1 MPNFFLTLIN
11 NYYSDS
17 GGVVSCVDECSIQSL
32 PGLSPHT
39 RLQWRRGADA
49 PGVFNGA
56 QAVVMGESVYV
67 GGGWTEYKIFQYS
80 WRRGQWS
87 TLPECPVKWFGLTQF
102 MDRLTTVGGQDQ
114 AGSATA
120 RVYDFASESQQW
132 QESLPPMP
140 TARYGVTVVARP
152 SSSPKPPA
160 IAVCGGWGD
169 GGVLLNTVEV
179 YCHST
184 SQWHAAEPLPT
195 PLCGLTSASVGDITY
210 LLGGLDRIYSSSK
223 QCFQVHLDSLI
234 DRAASHRA
242 SPSQHGSL
250 WTTVRDTPLTDSCA
264 CSLLGSL
271 VAIGGWDSSTHS
283 QSTAVHLL
291 TSSGSWER
299 VRGGDLPEPR
309 HRSTAVCLPSGELMV
324 VSGYDGRRETH
335 PLLIASIAD

>member
-1 MPNFFLTLIN
+1 M
-11 NYYSDS
+11 SA
-17 GGVVSCVDECSIQSL
+17 

-49 PGVFNGA
+49 PGVFNGE

-67 GGGWTEYKIFQYS
+67 GGGETGCKIFQYS
-80 WRRGQWS
+80 WRRGEWS
-87 TLPECPVKWFGLTQF
+87 TLPKCPVRWFGLTQF
-102 MDRLTTVGGQDQ
+102 MGRLTIVGGLDQ
-114 AGSATA
+114 VGSATA
-120 RVYDFASESQQW
+120 RVYDFASESQRW

-140 TARYGVTVVARP
+140 TARSDVTVVARP

-160 IAVCGGWGD
+160 IAVCGGQGD
-169 GGVLLNTVEV
+169 GGVVLNTVEV

-195 PLCGLTSASVGDITY
+195 PLHGSTSASVGDTTY
-210 LLGGLDRIYSSSK
+210 LLGGVDRMVSGSK
-223 QCFQVHLDSLI
+223 QCFQVRLDSLI
-234 DRAASHRA
+234 DRAASPGA

-250 WTTVRDTPLTDSCA
+250 WTTVKDTPLKRSCA

-271 VAIGGWDSSTHS
+271 VAIGGRDSSIFS
-283 QSTAVHLL
+283 PSAVVHLL

-309 HRSTAVCLPSGELMV
+309 YWSTAVCLPSGELMV
-324 VSGYDGRRETH
+324 VGGVDGLTSTRT
-335 PLLIASIAD
+335 LFIASIAIAD

>member
-11 NYYSDS
+11 NYYSGS
-17 GGVVSCVDECSIQSL
+17 GGVVSCVDECSVQSL

-49 PGVFNGA
+49 PGGFSGA

-67 GGGWTEYKIFQYS
+67 GGGRTGCKIFQYS
-80 WRRGQWS
+80 WRRGVWS
-87 TLPECPVKWFGLTQF
+87 TLPECPVRGFGLTQF
-102 MDRLTTVGGQDQ
+102 MGRLTTVGGCDQ
-114 AGSATA
+114 AVSRTA
-120 RVYDFASESQQW
+120 RVYDFVSESQRW

-140 TARYGVTVVARP
+140 TARSGVTVVARP
-152 SSSPKPPA
+152 SSSPKPQA
-160 IAVCGGWGD
+160 IAVCGGAGD
-169 GGVLLNTVEV
+169 GGVVLNTVEV

-184 SQWHAAEPLPT
+184 SQWHAAEPLPS
-195 PLCGLTSASVGDITY
+195 PLYGLTSASVGDTTY
-210 LLGGLDRIYSSSK
+210 LLGGEDRMISRK
-223 QCFQVHLDSLI
+223 QCFQVRLDSLI

-250 WTTVRDTPLTDSCA
+250 WTTIRDTPLAGSCA

-283 QSTAVHLL
+283 TSAIVHLL

-309 HRSTAVCLPSGELMV
+309 YMSTAVCLPSGELMV
-324 VSGYDGRRETH
+324 VGGVDGQTSTRT
-335 PLLIASIAD
+335 LFIASIAD

>member
-1 MPNFFLTLIN
+1 M
-11 NYYSDS
+11 
-17 GGVVSCVDECSIQSL
+17 VSCVDECSIQSP

-49 PGVFNGA
+49 PEGFNGA
-56 QAVVMGESVYV
+56 QAVVIGESVYV
-67 GGGWTEYKIFQYS
+67 GGGTTGTGCKIFQYS
-80 WRRGQWS
+80 WRRGEWN
-87 TLPECPVKWFGLTQF
+87 TLPECPVKWFCLTQF
-102 MDRLTTVGGQDQ
+102 MGRLTTVGGVDQ
-114 AGSATA
+114 AWSATA
-120 RVYDFASESQQW
+120 QVYEFVSESQRW

-140 TARYGVTVVARP
+140 TARLHVTVVARP

-169 GGVLLNTVEV
+169 GGVDLNTVEV

-195 PLCGLTSASVGDITY
+195 PLRGLTSASVGDTTY
-210 LLGGLDRIYSSSK
+210 LLGGVDRTGASSK

-234 DRAASHRA
+234 DKAASPGA

-250 WTTVRDTPLTDSCA
+250 WTTVRDTPLIDSCA

-271 VAIGGWDSSTHS
+271 VAIGGQDTSTDSLL
-283 QSTAVHLL
+283 AVVHLL

-309 HRSTAVCLPSGELMV
+309 YESTAVCLPSGELIV
-324 VSGYDGRRETH
+324 VGGFDGQTWTRT
-335 PLLIASIAD
+335 LLIASIAD

>member
-1 MPNFFLTLIN
+1 MPNFFLTLIYN
-11 NYYSDS
+11 CYSDS

-49 PGVFNGA
+49 PEGFSGA
-56 QAVVMGESVYV
+56 EAVVIGESVYV
-67 GGGWTEYKIFQYS
+67 RGGGTWCKIFQYS
-80 WRRGQWS
+80 WRRGVWS
-87 TLPECPVKWFGLTQF
+87 TLPECPVKYFGLTQF
-102 MDRLTTVGGQDQ
+102 MGRLTTVGGQDR

-120 RVYDFASESQQW
+120 RVYEFVSESQRW

-140 TARYGVTVVARP
+140 TARWRVTVVAHP

-169 GGVLLNTVEV
+169 GGVVLNTVEV

-195 PLCGLTSASVGDITY
+195 PLYGLTSASVGDTTY
-210 LLGGLDRIYSSSK
+210 LLGGADRTYCSSK
-223 QCFQVHLDSLI
+223 QCFQVRLDSLI

-242 SPSQHGSL
+242 SPSQHSSL
-250 WTTVRDTPLTDSCA
+250 WTTVRDTPLAGSCA

-271 VAIGGWDSSTHS
+271 VAIGGQDSSPHS
-283 QSTAVHLL
+283 TSAVVHL

-309 HRSTAVCLPSGELMV
+309 YRTTAVCLPSGELMV
-324 VSGYDGRRETH
+324 VGGYDGQTSTRT
-335 PLLIASIAD
+335 LLIASIAD

>member
-1 MPNFFLTLIN
+1 M
-11 NYYSDS
+11 
-17 GGVVSCVDECSIQSL
+17 VSCVDECSIQSP

-49 PGVFNGA
+49 PERFDRA

-67 GGGWTEYKIFQYS
+67 GGVGTGYMIFQYS
-80 WRRGQWS
+80 WRREVWS
-87 TLPECPVKWFGLTQF
+87 TLPECLVRWFGLTQF
-102 MDRLTTVGGQDQ
+102 MGRLTTVGGLDQ
-114 AGSATA
+114 AGSGTG
-120 RVYDFASESQQW
+120 RVYDFVSESQRW

-140 TARYGVTVVARP
+140 TARLQVTVVARP

-160 IAVCGGWGD
+160 IAVCGGRGD
-169 GGVLLNTVEV
+169 GVVVLNTVEV

-184 SQWHAAEPLPT
+184 SQWHASEPLPT
-195 PLCGLTSASVGDITY
+195 PLLVLTSASVGDTTY
-210 LLGGLDRIYSSSK
+210 LLGGVDRTYSSSK

-250 WTTVRDTPLTDSCA
+250 WTTVRDTPLTDLCA

-271 VAIGGWDSSTHS
+271 VAIGGRDSSTYS
-283 QSTAVHLL
+283 PSAVVHLL

-309 HRSTAVCLPSGELMV
+309 YLSTAVCLPSGELMV
-324 VSGYDGRRETH
+324 VSGSDGQTSTH
-335 PLLIASIAD
+335 TLFIASIVD